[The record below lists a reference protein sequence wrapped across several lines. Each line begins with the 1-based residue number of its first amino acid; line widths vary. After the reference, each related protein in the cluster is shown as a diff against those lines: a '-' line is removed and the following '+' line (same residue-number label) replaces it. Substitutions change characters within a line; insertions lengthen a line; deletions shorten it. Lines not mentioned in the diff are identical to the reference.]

1 MYTRHTVSTNI
12 LRHGACDN
20 RSLQPF
26 ATYVYVQD
34 MKIIKFMSEL
44 MWPVICHVTTLIVL
58 YREAEEVVDAL
69 LRECATAKEM
79 AMSSKPAVPVE

>member
-1 MYTRHTVSTNI
+1 
-12 LRHGACDN
+12 
-20 RSLQPF
+20 
-26 ATYVYVQD
+26 
-34 MKIIKFMSEL
+34 MSEL